1 MKPPS
6 RPVRKVTNRVTKPK
20 SKASTKKK
28 NTTNAEKITP
38 QPKAAKSIVTNPVDR
53 IYKTVTLESNDIED
67 GLWMMRKLGNGKYEA
82 VNLNDAAFEDICS
95 EENEARMASSPESL
109 EVFKA
114 SQKSM
119 KDVSLKLDRA
129 IFTASGKVFRFKKLP
144 IELRYKIYEYALI
157 SKTGLHP
164 GHASCNSFKL
174 PGVALGLLASC
185 RSINAECMQFL
196 WKNTFDLNACSI
208 KRLREVKDTLTK
220 NARNF
225 KYEWSGSGSGQSK
238 DMLILTML
246 ATCEQIDTLHLVLW
260 GSCVDGRRA
269 WYNRKPQHLY
279 QNDPTVSAVVQ
290 KFNKSNGFDKLLSL
304 HGLKKV
310 VVTKHWTFTDG
321 GGYNDSL
328 TDVELKAFEKFL
340 NDKLTTPVAPPVV
353 MAHLS
358 STPTRKSTRILKN
371 AKPLKYVPDPF
382 SEDEEGFW
390 DEEEEEEEDEDG
402 DEDGDDEE
410 E

>member
-6 RPVRKVTNRVTKPK
+6 RPVRKATSRVTKPT

-28 NTTNAEKITP
+28 NITNAKTVTP
-38 QPKAAKSIVTNPVDR
+38 QPEAAKSIVTNPVDR
-53 IYKTVTLESNDIED
+53 IYKTVTLENNDIED
-67 GLWMMRKLGNGKYEA
+67 GLWMMRRLGNGKYEA

-95 EENEARMASSPESL
+95 EENEARMASSPKSV

-114 SQKSM
+114 SQKSI

-157 SKTGLHP
+157 SETGLHP
-164 GHASCNSFKL
+164 GYASCNSFKL

-185 RSINAECMQFL
+185 RSINAECTQFL

-208 KRLREVKDTLTK
+208 KRLREVKDTLIQ

-238 DMLILTML
+238 DMLILGIL
-246 ATCEQIDTLHLVLW
+246 ASCEHIDTLHLILW

-269 WYNRKPQHLY
+269 WYNRKPQHMY
-279 QNDPTVSAVVQ
+279 QNDPTVPAVVQ
-290 KFNKSNGFDKLLSL
+290 KFNKSNGFDKLFSL
-304 HGLKKV
+304 HDLKKV
-310 VVTKHWTFTDG
+310 IVTKHWTFTDG
-321 GGYNDSL
+321 SGFNTL

-353 MAHLS
+353 IAHLP

-371 AKPLKYVPDPF
+371 AKPLKYVPDPV

-390 DEEEEEEEDEDG
+390 DEDEDEDG
-402 DEDGDDEE
+402 DDDGDDEE